1 MRGGARGG
9 ALGVLGGAELRG
21 GRAPVS
27 VTGSPPARVEA
38 PVRRRVQRGRPCLES
53 RGRRRLAK
61 RETSTRSCGGSGA
74 LLPPSGFPSLSLELS
89 FCRGSRWPEGGGGRG
104 PAARRGRP
112 SLRRRTPRRAAPS
125 LPRPALAREPQVLS
139 RERRARRAV

>member
-1 MRGGARGG
+1 M
-9 ALGVLGGAELRG
+9 LGGAELRG
-21 GRAPVS
+21 GRVPVS

-38 PVRRRVQRGRPCLES
+38 PDRLRVQRGRPCLES
-53 RGRRRLAK
+53 RGRRRLAE
-61 RETSTRSCGGSGA
+61 RETSTGSCGGSGA

-112 SLRRRTPRRAAPS
+112 SLRRRAAPS
-125 LPRPALAREPQVLS
+125 LSRPALAREPQVLS
-139 RERRARRAV
+139 RERPARRAV